1 MPQQNLKCST
11 DETQAIYD
19 AAPVL
24 KWAGGKSQ
32 LLPALREHL
41 PPELHQNKIKTFIEP
56 FVGSGA
62 VFFDLVNNFTFQKIY
77 LFDINP
83 ELVILYNSLK
93 DDVETVV
100 KELGRYQD
108 LYLKRDED
116 DRKIFFYEIREKYN
130 DNVLN
135 VHSSLKKQSSSF
147 QTRSDDYLLKS
158 HLF

>member
-1 MPQQNLKCST
+1 M
-11 DETQAIYD
+11 
-19 AAPVL
+19 
-24 KWAGGKSQ
+24 
-32 LLPALREHL
+32 
-41 PPELHQNKIKTFIEP
+41 
-56 FVGSGA
+56 GSGA